1 MRHSSANK
9 KGSTEVALCKIP
21 ILTPHFL
28 TAQEAKLVGIIPYKP
43 LSVQTGAVF
52 LLLAFLLDA
61 LAAGEDELPVIEFE

>member
-9 KGSTEVALCKIP
+9 KGSTEVALCEIP

-28 TAQEAKLVGIIPYKP
+28 SCPGSKARWIIPYKP
-43 LSVQTGAVF
+43 LSVQTGAAF